1 MNKTDF
7 QTKWNISDEL
17 IFLLDKLYLNF
28 TKEQLTVIVDE
39 YYKNADEIYNTFEK
53 ENEKVDNR

>member
-7 QTKWNISDEL
+7 QTKWNVSDEV

-28 TKEQLTVIVDE
+28 TKEQLIVIVDE
-39 YYKNADEIYNTFEK
+39 FYNNADEIYNTFEK
-53 ENEKVDNR
+53 ENKKVDNR